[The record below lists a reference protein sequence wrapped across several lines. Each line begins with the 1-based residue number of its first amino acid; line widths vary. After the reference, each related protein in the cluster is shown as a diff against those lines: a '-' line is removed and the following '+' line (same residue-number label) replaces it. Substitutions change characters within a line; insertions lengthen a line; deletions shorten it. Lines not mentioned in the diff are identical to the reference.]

1 MPNPHQINSKLRGQE
16 QMKCKCPPINGFGYQ
31 NDIPEQHKAR
41 TLQLAYHSE
50 VIRSVIQLKVTHSVF
65 QTIYYLR

>member
-1 MPNPHQINSKLRGQE
+1 
-16 QMKCKCPPINGFGYQ
+16 MKCKCPPINGFGYQ